1 MKQVLAKL
9 VLLGV
14 SLCLV
19 ALSTPVLAQNLDA
32 TQAYNQG
39 IEAYAKGSKYQ
50 ALRSFE
56 RAATADPSYPD
67 AFYNLGSLYY
77 QLGSY
82 DKATNA
88 FKRVL
93 QLTPTDTLARYNLG
107 LSLEKQQQLPD
118 ASWVYRQIPKTDK
131 NYPKAQARLS
141 ALAPKLAS
149 PSVRATM
156 PVAPASVVR
165 QPSVAPAQ
173 AALSPPY
180 GTRPTAGVQPSVAT
194 KRPAEAFAKGLYG
207 PTGMALDF
215 RGDLYVANYSKN
227 VILRVTPRGEKT
239 VFAQDAML
247 HGPIGLVLS
256 PRTGE
261 LFVANYL
268 DNNIVRVSPAGKV
281 SLLTSGLSKP
291 YNLYLDVPT
300 NTLYVSEQE
309 TNSISK
315 IQLAT
320 P

>member
-9 VLLGV
+9 VLLGACLSMISV
-14 SLCLV
+14 SV
-19 ALSTPVLAQNLDA
+19 WAQNLDA

-56 RAATADPSYPD
+56 RAAGADPTYPD

-77 QLGSY
+77 QLGNY

-93 QLTPTDTLARYNLG
+93 QLTPSDTLARYNLG

-118 ASWVYRQIPKTDK
+118 ASWVYRQIPKSDK

-141 ALAPKLAS
+141 ALASKI
-149 PSVRATM
+149 V
-156 PVAPASVVR
+156 VAPAKPQTTAQPVVVR
-165 QPSVAPAQ
+165 QPSV
-173 AALSPPY
+173 PP
-180 GTRPTAGVQPSVAT
+180 TTMPLGVYPNNASNGIQSTIVA
-194 KRPAEAFAKGLYG
+194 KRPSEVFAKGLYG

-239 VFAQDAML
+239 IFAQDAML

-268 DNNIVRVSPAGKV
+268 DNNIVRISPTGKV

-315 IQLAT
+315 IHLAT